1 MQGGSHRSTSS
12 LFLILKTSARSDY
25 TQAGASPTKDPATP
39 ETNVLGEAWKNW
51 TIVHISPSLPVEY
64 VLGNAFILNIS
75 LTLELEL
82 THSTYG
88 SSHRVSQLLLR
99 PVFTATKVD
108 SFSDGESLASFL
120 Y

>member
-1 MQGGSHRSTSS
+1 MLSS
-12 LFLILKTSARSDY
+12 
-25 TQAGASPTKDPATP
+25 
-39 ETNVLGEAWKNW
+39 
-51 TIVHISPSLPVEY
+51 Y
-64 VLGNAFILNIS
+64 VLNIS